1 MCLYAQFVK
10 HILKLVFIGVI
21 LMGFVRAEGTSLIGS
36 GASFAD
42 SIYCQDFACKF
53 LGKIPITK
61 SFTEYRYR
69 VVYAPR
75 VQSPGFMIVS
85 VFRYNDTIAS
95 IGFAVDG
102 QDVPFSSENPKQ
114 MLPALELFRVATG
127 VSFSAT
133 AFLNLQNNCDH
144 FTEKLGAFKIT
155 CSTSSDTFDAQRWNY
170 RIFR

>member
-1 MCLYAQFVK
+1 VRD
-10 HILKLVFIGVI
+10 ILKPALVAAM
-21 LMGFVRAEGTSLIGS
+21 LMGSVSSVGTSLIGS

-42 SIYCQDFACKF
+42 SLYCIDFACKF
-53 LGKIPITK
+53 LGKIPITN

-75 VQSPGFMIVS
+75 VPYPGSLIVS
-85 VFRYNDTIAS
+85 VFRYGTTIAS

-102 QDVPFSSENPKQ
+102 QDVPFSAENSKEMRPV
-114 MLPALELFRVATG
+114 LELFRVATG

-133 AFLNLQNNCDH
+133 AFLNLQNSCDH
-144 FTEKLGAFKIT
+144 FTEVLGTFKIT